1 MSQPSPDPQQEA
13 QPQPHSQTQHTEQPH
28 LAAQAH
34 DMPSTSSLELGVIGN
49 CAFSALVDKMGR
61 IVWCCLPRF
70 DGDPVFNALLDPTD
84 NGALWAFQLENFSH
98 SEQWYEPNTAVLRTR
113 LYDTLGQGIEI
124 TDLAPLVRPSEGGR
138 CCAQRQSTRAYS
150 ASAIP
155 PLEVHRAIKIAGYTA
170 TYSASP
176 SHQWLYT
183 PTATGTVPTH
193 GTLRQYAQGSLY
205 EQYGVQ
211 ADFGYETQGLGVPV
225 WSFNWRGI
233 ASAPSDASY
242 PSITVLAPTLIPPVA
257 SSVTLSLG
265 SFTTATVR
273 SVKFARN
280 RNVDTARIAMNLA
293 GGHAGFIAGSY
304 FPEWEVEIERPARSD
319 WDPEAVYAAA
329 TGFAFDVQFG
339 STQYNR
345 WKHASAQVQISA
357 PPQPGADG
365 GLATVT
371 VKLRGYA
378 STPSANDAESILFN

>member
-1 MSQPSPDPQQEA
+1 MPS
-13 QPQPHSQTQHTEQPH
+13 
-28 LAAQAH
+28 AAQYNQVIGYLLKEEA
-34 DMPSTSSLELGVIGN
+34 DPNVAETLSTSADGLTPYIG
-49 CAFSALVDKMGR
+49 
-61 IVWCCLPRF
+61 
-70 DGDPVFNALLDPTD
+70 DGDPEPPEAFEYVFDGNIGRAS
-84 NGALWAFQLENFSH
+84 GS
-98 SEQWYEPNTAVLRTR
+98 
-113 LYDTLGQGIEI
+113 
-124 TDLAPLVRPSEGGR
+124 LAPQKRTTPNGR
-138 CCAQRQSTRAYS
+138 HRMGTLRVLPKGLGSAYS
-150 ASAIP
+150 GSAIP